1 MYANSSHAFVKTV
14 TALLTTQQSKLEHLV
29 FLTKNGGCSAQL
41 VRHASGNIDNS
52 LGKLSYSWPNK
63 AEEQQRK
70 VRARKRTLNER
81 NLQSTSTFLWRLQ
94 QHENLSPKSRL
105 TCTDRKCQWSMLF
118 FWGSSYVSRFICVF
132 PALPLKWQI
141 LRLFTLTWRA
151 DVLSCAARST
161 DRYFDTDHSPIVSS
175 TMTLD
180 FGAEDRQDNRHD
192 VWRQKMRMTFLQ
204 TDPKINRSKSRDQS
218 QIHEIERAKIAES
231 SEGLM
236 QVVRTVSCRN
246 SKRINLFS
254 LPS

>member
-1 MYANSSHAFVKTV
+1 MCANSSHAFVKTV

-105 TCTDRKCQWSMLF
+105 TCTDRKCQWSCCF
-118 FWGSSYVSRFICVF
+118 SEGRVTF
-132 PALPLKWQI
+132 
-141 LRLFTLTWRA
+141 
-151 DVLSCAARST
+151 
-161 DRYFDTDHSPIVSS
+161 HVSS
-175 TMTLD
+175 ALFLPYLSNDKSFDCLRWHGERMSCLVLHDPPTGTLIQIIRLL
-180 FGAEDRQDNRHD
+180 FPQQWPWILE
-192 VWRQKMRMTFLQ
+192 
-204 TDPKINRSKSRDQS
+204 PKIAKITDMTYGVRKWEWHFYKLTRKLTEVNPEISRKYTKSRG
-218 QIHEIERAKIAES
+218 R
-231 SEGLM
+231 
-236 QVVRTVSCRN
+236 R
-246 SKRINLFS
+246 
-254 LPS
+254 

>member
-70 VRARKRTLNER
+70 VRARRRTLNER

-94 QHENLSPKSRL
+94 QHENLSTKSRL

-132 PALPLKWQI
+132 SCPTSQMTNPSI
-141 LRLFTLTWRA
+141 VYA
-151 DVLSCAARST
+151 DMASGCPVLCCTIHRPVLWYRSFAYCFLNNNLGFWSQ
-161 DRYFDTDHSPIVSS
+161 RSP
-175 TMTLD
+175 
-180 FGAEDRQDNRHD
+180 R
-192 VWRQKMRMTFLQ
+192 
-204 TDPKINRSKSRDQS
+204 
-218 QIHEIERAKIAES
+218 
-231 SEGLM
+231 
-236 QVVRTVSCRN
+236 
-246 SKRINLFS
+246 
-254 LPS
+254 

>member
-94 QHENLSPKSRL
+94 QHENLSTKSRL

-180 FGAEDRQDNRHD
+180 LE
-192 VWRQKMRMTFLQ
+192 
-204 TDPKINRSKSRDQS
+204 PKIAKITDMTYGVRKWEWHFYKLTRKLTEVNPEISRKYTKSRG
-218 QIHEIERAKIAES
+218 R
-231 SEGLM
+231 
-236 QVVRTVSCRN
+236 R
-246 SKRINLFS
+246 
-254 LPS
+254 